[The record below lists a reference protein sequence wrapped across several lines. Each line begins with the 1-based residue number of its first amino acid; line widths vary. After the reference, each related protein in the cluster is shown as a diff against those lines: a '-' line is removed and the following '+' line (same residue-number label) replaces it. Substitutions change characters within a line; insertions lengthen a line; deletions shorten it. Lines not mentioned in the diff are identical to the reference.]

1 MVKKIIMIVAILF
14 ISIGALCIYGLY
26 RFFNPF
32 GREVN
37 KELSDSYYYTRDKE
51 GIIYSPMGNWFELG
65 KDEMEVD
72 MQTFQVLARDYAKDK
87 DQAYFK
93 SRAINNEIDLASF
106 EVQLGYTPIDK
117 NHVYELNDNYYHI
130 GTKDIKALKIL
141 EGADAKTFTQIS
153 FDFAKDKNFV
163 YQNYKRNDSLDVAS
177 FEEINSHFCKDK
189 KGVYYYS
196 YGNPTYKIEEA
207 NISGIVSLT
216 DYYIRDDNNVYFY
229 VGYQNSE
236 SLDEVIT
243 IPFKNSNAI
252 NFFEDNGL
260 VRIDD
265 KIFYQG
271 EAIEEVD
278 VTTFKELEHGY
289 TKDKNYVFFNG
300 KIIDGADTNTFRYN
314 TNTYTFSDKNHIYE
328 VGEIVKSKK

>member
-1 MVKKIIMIVAILF
+1 MIVVILF

-32 GREVN
+32 GKEVN

-106 EVQLGYTPIDK
+106 EVLLGYTPIDK

-177 FEEINSHFCKDK
+177 FDEINSHFCKDQ

-196 YGNPTYKIEEA
+196 YGNLPRKIEEA
-207 NISGIVSLT
+207 NIAEIVSLT
-216 DYYIRDDNNVYFY
+216 NYYIRDNTNVYFY
-229 VGYQNSE
+229 VGYKNSE
-236 SLDEVIT
+236 RFDKVVA
-243 IPFKNSNAI
+243 IPFKNSNEI
-252 NFFEDNGL
+252 GFFEDKGL
-260 VRIDD
+260 IKIDD
-265 KIFYQG
+265 QIYYQSNI
-271 EAIEEVD
+271 IENVD
-278 VTTFKELEHGY
+278 IATFKEIEAGY
-289 TKDKNYVFFNG
+289 TKDKNAVYFLG
-300 KIIDGADTNTFRYN
+300 KVIEGADTNTFKYN
-314 TNTYTFSDKNHIYE
+314 TSSYTFSDKNHRYE
-328 VGEIVKSKK
+328 IGKIVKSKK